1 MIFPFQ
7 APDEPFTRNS
17 QARSTVCT
25 SQIRL
30 GQVRFKSGQFRFGQ
44 VQIRLRQIK
53 FKSGQVRFGQVRSG
67 KLSVCT
73 SQIRSGSNQVRPG

>member
-30 GQVRFKSGQFRFGQ
+30 GQVRFKSGWAIQSQFKYWILADHIRAGQ
-44 VQIRLRQIK
+44 PI
-53 FKSGQVRFGQVRSG
+53 
-67 KLSVCT
+67 
-73 SQIRSGSNQVRPG
+73 